1 MKIRLFKYFF
11 QEAWLSLE
19 RSAAMSLITVLT
31 IAVVLSVLGIF
42 FWVISNLEELR
53 GTLGKEVAI
62 IVFLNENYAPK
73 QIDQLVQEVQKIS
86 GVSEVTYL
94 PKDKALAEFIQDP
107 EVKREI
113 ALLGFNPL
121 PDTLEVR
128 IESAFSKEKLEKIA
142 EQILQ
147 MPIVD
152 TVDYGQEWVER
163 LSQFLK
169 VIRFFAIVVGMVI
182 IGATLFIISNTIRLT
197 IHTRRDEI
205 EVMKLVGATDWL
217 IRGPFVLEGLV
228 QGSLGAIVALTVL
241 YGIYNLTLVQ
251 IGGVAFLTYP
261 FILGLVLGGM
271 VLGCLGAII
280 SLRRYLRV

>member
-1 MKIRLFKYFF
+1 MKFRLIRYFL

-19 RSAAMSLITVLT
+19 RSAAMSVITVLT

-42 FWVISNLEELR
+42 FWVISNLDHLR
-53 GTLGKEVAI
+53 TAVGKEVAI
-62 IVFLNENYAPK
+62 IVFLNENYEPK
-73 QIDQLVQEVQKIS
+73 QIEQLIHEIHAIP
-86 GVSEVTYL
+86 GVSQVTYL

-107 EVKREI
+107 EVRREI

-128 IESAFSKEKLEKIA
+128 TQSAFSKEKLEDIS
-142 EQILQ
+142 ERILQ

-152 TVDYGQEWVER
+152 SVDYGQEWIDR

-169 VIRFFAIVVGMVI
+169 VIRFFGLIIGCVI

-197 IHTRRDEI
+197 IHNRKDEI

-217 IRGPFVLEGLV
+217 VRGPFVLEGLV
-228 QGSLGAIVALTVL
+228 QGLLGALVALTIL

-251 IGGVAFLTYP
+251 IGAVAFLTYP
-261 FILGLVLGGM
+261 FIFGLVFGGM
-271 VLGCLGAII
+271 LLGCLGAII

>member
-1 MKIRLFKYFF
+1 MKPRLIKYFL
-11 QEAWLSLE
+11 QEAWSSLL
-19 RSAAMSLITVLT
+19 RSAAMSLITILT

-42 FWVISNLEELR
+42 FWVISNLEHLR
-53 GTLGKEVAI
+53 TMVGKEVAV
-62 IVFLNENYAPK
+62 IVFLNENYEPK
-73 QIDQLVQEVQKIS
+73 QIEQLIHEIHAIP
-86 GVSEVTYL
+86 GVSQVTYL
-94 PKDKALAEFIQDP
+94 PKDKALTEFIQDP

-128 IESAFSKEKLEKIA
+128 TQSAFSKEKLEDIV
-142 EQILQ
+142 ERILQ

-152 TVDYGQEWVER
+152 SVDYGQEWIDR

-169 VIRFFAIVVGMVI
+169 VIRFFAIVIGMVI

-197 IHTRRDEI
+197 IYNRKDEI

-217 IRGPFVLEGLV
+217 VRGPFVFEGLV
-228 QGSLGAIVALTVL
+228 QGLLGALVALTVL

-251 IGGVAFLTYP
+251 IGAVAFLNYP
-261 FILGLVLGGM
+261 FIFGLVFGGM
-271 VLGCLGAII
+271 LLGFLGALI

>member
-1 MKIRLFKYFF
+1 MRIRLVKYFF
-11 QEAWLSLE
+11 KEAWLSLE
-19 RSAAMSLITVLT
+19 RSAALSIITVLT
-31 IAVVLSVLGIF
+31 IAVALSVLGIF

-53 GTLGKEVAI
+53 ASFGKEVAI
-62 IVFLNENYAPK
+62 IVFLNEGYDNK
-73 QIDQLVQEVQKIS
+73 QIDQLVQEIRNID
-86 GVSEVTYL
+86 GVSEVVYL
-94 PKDKALAEFIQDP
+94 PKDKALAEFMKDA

-113 ALLGFNPL
+113 QLLGFNPL

-128 IESAFSKEKLEKIA
+128 TATAFSKEKLENIA

-152 TVDYGQEWVER
+152 SVDYGQEWVER

-169 VIRFFAIVVGMVI
+169 VIRFFAVIVGTVI
-182 IGATLFIISNTIRLT
+182 VGATLVIIANTIRLT
-197 IHTRRDEI
+197 IHNRRDEI

-217 IRGPFVLEGLV
+217 VRGPFILEGFV
-228 QGSLGAIVALTVL
+228 QGLLGAIVAVTAL

-251 IGGVAFLTYP
+251 IGGVAFITYP
-261 FILGLVLGGM
+261 FILGLVFGGM
-271 VLGCLGAII
+271 MLGCLGAMI